1 MMYTELLKKNR
12 TNILKYLQ
20 SLGEDRRGYSS
31 RRQGIGPLFPDMD
44 GYIYA
49 TEEEIVVVLMDP
61 GKNKRFDEKDDMAWD
76 LALTCELYRN
86 RLQRLSKH
94 VPNVY
99 GVLVT
104 SDDVLS
110 HYEIKDELETFDIAI
125 IDNVTGL
132 DCLSLPVNT
141 DDQLPVAFPLT
152 FLYEAEFTEADYAYA
167 EYSLISLIDPD
178 ITTEERDEEMDYL
191 REEFNLDEMYKE
203 EI

>member
-1 MMYTELLKKNR
+1 MYTELLKKDR
-12 TNILKYLQ
+12 TNILRHLQ
-20 SLGEDRRGYSS
+20 SLGEENRIYSAH
-31 RRQGIGPLFPDMD
+31 RQGMGPLFPDMD

-49 TEEEIVVVLMDP
+49 TEEEIMVVLIDK
-61 GKNKRFDEKDDMAWD
+61 GTNKRYDEKDDMAWD

-94 VPNVY
+94 VPDVY

-110 HYEIKDELETFDIAI
+110 HYEVRDELETLGITI
-125 IDNVTGL
+125 IDNVTNL
-132 DCLSLPVNT
+132 DNLSLPVNT
-141 DDQLPVAFPLT
+141 DDQLPVAFPLN

-178 ITTEERDEEMDYL
+178 ITPEERDEEMDYL
-191 REEFNLDEMYKE
+191 REEFDLDEILKD
-203 EI
+203 

>member
-1 MMYTELLKKNR
+1 MYSEIRKKNR
-12 TNILKYLQ
+12 NDILKFLQ
-20 SLGEDRRGYSS
+20 SLGEDYRIYSAHHES
-31 RRQGIGPLFPDMD
+31 IRPLFPDME

-49 TEEEIVVVLMDP
+49 TEEEIVVVLVDL
-61 GKNKRFDEKDDMAWD
+61 GTNKRYDEKDDMAWD

-94 VPNVY
+94 IPDVY

-110 HYEIKDELETFDIAI
+110 HYEIHDELEALDIAV
-125 IDNVTGL
+125 IDLVTGL
-132 DCLSLPVNT
+132 DSLSLPVNT
-141 DDQLPVAFPLT
+141 DDKLPVAFPLI

-178 ITTEERDEEMDYL
+178 ITAEERNEEMDYL
-191 REEFNLDEMYKE
+191 REEFGLDKMYKD
-203 EI
+203 

>member
-1 MMYTELLKKNR
+1 MHTELFKKDR

-20 SLGEDRRGYSS
+20 SLGENRTVYSAHRDS
-31 RRQGIGPLFPDMD
+31 IKPLFPDMD

-49 TEEEIVVVLMDP
+49 TEEEIILVLMDR
-61 GKNKRFDEKDDMAWD
+61 GFNKRFEEKDDMAWD
-76 LALTCELYRN
+76 LALTCELFRN

-104 SDDVLS
+104 SDDVLTR
-110 HYEIKDELETFDIAI
+110 YEIKDELETFDIAI

-132 DCLSLPVNT
+132 DGLSLPVNT
-141 DDQLPVAFPLT
+141 DESLPVAFPLI

-178 ITTEERDEEMDYL
+178 ITTEERDEEMKYL
-191 REEFNLDEMYKE
+191 REEFCLDEILKD
-203 EI
+203 